1 MLSLHIDISF
11 ILHLLSRIINILR
24 NTIFDWSK
32 QSKFTYQKSHV
43 SSDTLLSKTERLSI
57 GHSLMSILRNG
68 FEIDAVSILKNRYNI
83 NTEEWVWV
91 YAIPILKNGTEC
103 QY

>member
-1 MLSLHIDISF
+1 MIDQNKVNLPIKN
-11 ILHLLSRIINILR
+11 LM
-24 NTIFDWSK
+24 
-32 QSKFTYQKSHV
+32 YQV
-43 SSDTLLSKTERLSI
+43 IRDTLLSKTERLSI
-57 GHSLMSILRNG
+57 GHSLMRNG